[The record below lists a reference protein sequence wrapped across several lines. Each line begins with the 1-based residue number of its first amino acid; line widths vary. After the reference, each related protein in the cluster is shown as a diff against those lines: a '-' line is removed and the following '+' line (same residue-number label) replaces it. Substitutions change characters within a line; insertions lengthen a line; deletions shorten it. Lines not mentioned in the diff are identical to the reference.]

1 MPGRFLGRQLMVFA
15 FARSSCGRR
24 RLPRSATRRL
34 VAVCFLAL
42 PLWNCAGPNGSAS
55 DSQPGP
61 EASRAAVS
69 AVPDRGRAWVIFGA
83 DTVQVEVARTPDERS
98 QGLKDRDFL
107 APGTGMIFV
116 FGNAEVRSFWM
127 QDTFIALDIAY
138 MDNGARIIDIQ
149 QMEPQTT
156 RLHTSSGPAMFALEV
171 PQGWF
176 AEMGIEEGARAEIV
190 FGN

>member
-1 MPGRFLGRQLMVFA
+1 MP
-15 FARSSCGRR
+15 
-24 RLPRSATRRL
+24 
-34 VAVCFLAL
+34 
-42 PLWNCAGPNGSAS
+42 AGPAG
-55 DSQPGP
+55 
-61 EASRAAVS
+61 
-69 AVPDRGRAWVIFGA
+69 PDRGLAWVILGD
-83 DTVQVEVARTPDERS
+83 DTVRAEVARTADERS

-116 FGNAEVRSFWM
+116 FNDEEVRSFWM

-138 MDNGARIIDIQ
+138 MDSDARIIDVQ

-156 RLHTSSGPAMFALEV
+156 RLHTSAGPAMFALEV

-176 AEMGIEEGARAEIV
+176 AEMDIEVGVQAEIV